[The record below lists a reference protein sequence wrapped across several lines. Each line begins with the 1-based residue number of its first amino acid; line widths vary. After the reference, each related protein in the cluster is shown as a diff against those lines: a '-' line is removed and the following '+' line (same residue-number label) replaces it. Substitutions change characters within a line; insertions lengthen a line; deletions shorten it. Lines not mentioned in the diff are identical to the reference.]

1 MVTKRVRLTFEG
13 AAVKEPVIYK
23 MGHEF
28 QVVTNIRMA
37 DVEHDFGWVILE
49 VEGEAE
55 ETQRCLDWVASLG
68 VRIDPLA
75 GDIVEG

>member
-13 AAVKEPVIYK
+13 EAVKEPVIYK

-28 QVVTNIRMA
+28 RVVTNIRMA
-37 DVEHDFGWVILE
+37 DVEHGFGWVILE
-49 VEGEAE
+49 VEGEAD

>member
-55 ETQRCLDWVASLG
+55 ETQRCLDWVESLG